1 MQRMRNVLGRILFSK
16 KRRGSLLAPH
26 SDEELLTPE
35 SQSRDAKA
43 AEIRSTDGACFER
56 MDFDGADEFVH
67 LLQLALEY
75 DAPIFTLEDTTAA
88 LLRRY
93 GHRLHPGEIRGIL
106 YHSTFLDKSGRYI
119 SSATVERA
127 VTAVHPTVAVCHSWS
142 QQQNAAYV
150 CTMMEQD
157 FTVIGHVSPAVLT
170 RQHQAFTIAVA
181 HPFAL
186 GWMIDPAKPII
197 RQELLGRDP
206 RSVPSVD
213 MDSIGFNT
221 VDMGNIHPMG
231 LLEALRIWLEAPG
244 CVRRLDDSLRAAF
257 ERDRETLSTPS
268 EESLALFTD
277 FARLHVDPRVVR
289 AVIDHIWAD
298 TSFIPGGSATLKG
311 MICVSPNLRALS
323 ISPGILQRIVG
334 NAVRA
339 CTHVKACVEAL
350 ELEEAQRTAR
360 NINLTGMS
368 PKSEVELVRGAPT
381 GATLL
386 FVPSRAR
393 FLSSH
398 EGKVLLNGVSTNFVW
413 RNDFLSVYTSTKPRD
428 PATEHLAIN
437 ALHHPQSPSK
447 LHLNILGMFLSPETE
462 RMLPRQHGSPMSRAD
477 HEWLAMLTTGM
488 PEFGRIILDA
498 MVKSNAAQQISPD
511 DARGGITPGYVLLNG
526 TADDPYATRGGRCD
540 TAEELAATLA
550 EERFDRLYTF
560 RGATHA
566 RFMGIVATTISY
578 PDFEPEMRE
587 SEWWSPMLHEMMC
600 RLQDEHNEL
609 ASTRHHREL
618 AAVMRAWANRIEF
631 TFVQEPT
638 YVPLFPGRNPVAYP
652 AKTARIIREML
663 CATHHVLK
671 EHYERKAD
679 PIRAATNKPPRG
691 SLIFCM
697 ILADCYR
704 FAQDFP
710 LEPEQKVTWTRVR
723 ELQSSQLAP
732 TGGPTF
738 WGQFLSDV
746 ADRVNDPAHTR
757 LYMPSVQT
765 RQGFPHTAWTSM
777 RDVRTRK

>member
-1 MQRMRNVLGRILFSK
+1 MQRVRNILGRILFSR

-26 SDEELLTPE
+26 SDDELTPE

-43 AEIRSTDGACFER
+43 AEIHSTGGACFEH
-56 MDFDGADEFVH
+56 MDFDSADEFVH
-67 LLQLALEY
+67 LLQLALDY
-75 DAPIFTLEDTTAA
+75 DAPIFTLEDPTAA
-88 LLRRY
+88 LIRKY
-93 GHRLHPGEIRGIL
+93 GHQLHPGEVRSIL
-106 YHSTFLDKSGRYI
+106 YHSHFLDKSGRYI
-119 SSATVERA
+119 NSTTVERA
-127 VTAVHPTVAVCHSWS
+127 VTATHPTVAVCHSWN
-142 QQQNAAYV
+142 QQQNATYV
-150 CTMMEQD
+150 CSMMEQD
-157 FTVIGHVSPAVLT
+157 FTVLGHVSPAVLT
-170 RQHQAFTIAVA
+170 KQSPAFTIAVA

-186 GWMIDPAKPII
+186 GWMINPAKPII
-197 RQELLGRDP
+197 RQDLLGRDP
-206 RSVPSVD
+206 RSGPSVD

-231 LLEALRIWLEAPG
+231 LMEALRIWLETPG
-244 CVRRLDDSLRAAF
+244 CVHRIDDSVRASF
-257 ERDRETLSTPS
+257 ERDRATLSTPS

-289 AVIDHIWAD
+289 AVINHIWAD
-298 TSFIPGGSATLKG
+298 TSFIPGGCATLKG
-311 MICVSPNLRALS
+311 MICVSPNLHALS

-350 ELEEAQRTAR
+350 QLEEAQRTMR

-368 PKSEVELVRGAPT
+368 PKVEVELVKGT
-381 GATLL
+381 HQGATVL

-393 FLSSH
+393 FASSH
-398 EGKVLLNGVSTNFVW
+398 EGKVLLNGVSTNFIW
-413 RNDFLSVYTSTKPRD
+413 KNKFLSVYTSTKPRD
-428 PATEHLAIN
+428 LATEHLSIN
-437 ALHHPQSPSK
+437 AAHSLQSPSK
-447 LHLNILGMFLSPETE
+447 LHLNIFGMFLSPETE

-477 HEWLAMLTTGM
+477 HEWLVMLTTGM

-498 MVKSNAAQQISPD
+498 MVKSDAAQRLDPD
-511 DARGGITPGYVLLNG
+511 DPTPAALPGYVLLHG
-526 TADDPYATRGGRCD
+526 TADDPFATQGGHCD
-540 TAEELAATLA
+540 TAKELADALA
-550 EERFDRLYTF
+550 EERFERLYTF
-560 RGATHA
+560 DGATHA

-578 PDFEPEMRE
+578 PDFEPEMQE
-587 SEWWSPMLHEMMC
+587 SEWWPPMLHEMLC

-652 AKTARIIREML
+652 PKTAKIIREML

-671 EHYERKAD
+671 EHYERMAD
-679 PIRAATNKPPRG
+679 PIRRAASPKPQRG
-691 SLIFCM
+691 SVIFCM

-704 FAQDFP
+704 FAQEFP
-710 LEPEQKVTWTRVR
+710 LDPEQKETWTRVR

-746 ADRVNDPAHTR
+746 ADRVNDPAHAR
-757 LYMPSVQT
+757 LYMPIVHT
-765 RQGFPHTAWTSM
+765 RQGFPHAWTSM
-777 RDVRTRK
+777 RDVRTRR